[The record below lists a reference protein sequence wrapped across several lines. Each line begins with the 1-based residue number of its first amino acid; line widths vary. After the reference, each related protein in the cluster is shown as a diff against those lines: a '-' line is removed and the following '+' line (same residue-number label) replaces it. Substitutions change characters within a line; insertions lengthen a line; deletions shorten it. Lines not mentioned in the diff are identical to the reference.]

1 MLIGKKLSF
10 NENKQSTIPKDY
22 MQIDFVD
29 TNMSENGS
37 DGNPIG
43 AYVKTNI
50 TNLVASKVQIYA
62 KAYLKDINYLGEW
75 NFLIGAETTDNETGN
90 IKIRLYG
97 RSDNGGYICT
107 HISDSL
113 QIKIMPNT
121 ILNIEYNP
129 QYFKVN
135 DNIVNI
141 TTTPSSIVNTNNL
154 FIGGAQLVLSWGSG
168 RLRVWPG
175 LIGDIKIIQDQMTL
189 GEFYPCIRK
198 SDNKVGFYDLIT
210 NQFMP
215 SSNPRTEFSV
225 GVI

>member
-1 MLIGKKLSF
+1 MSF
-10 NENKQSTIPKDY
+10 NENKNIPNEY

-37 DGNPIG
+37 SGNPIG

-62 KAYLKDINYLGEW
+62 KAYLKDIDYPGEW
-75 NFLIGAETTDNETGN
+75 NFLVGAETTDNETGN

-97 RSDNGGYICT
+97 ASNNGGYLCT

-113 QIKIMPNT
+113 QIKVIPNAIM
-121 ILNIEYNP
+121 NIEYNP

-135 DNIVNI
+135 DNIVNF

-154 FIGGAQLVLSWGSG
+154 FIGGAQLVLSSSSG
-168 RLRVWPG
+168 CIRVWPG

-198 SDNKVGFYDLIT
+198 SDNKVGFYDLIG

-215 SSNPRTEFSV
+215 SSNPNTEFSV
-225 GVI
+225 GII